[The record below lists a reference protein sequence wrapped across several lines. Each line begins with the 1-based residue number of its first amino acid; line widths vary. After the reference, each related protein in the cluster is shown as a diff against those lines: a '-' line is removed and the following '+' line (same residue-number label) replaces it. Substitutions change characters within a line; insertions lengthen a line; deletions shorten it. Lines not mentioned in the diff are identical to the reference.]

1 METRAN
7 YVTVGFFTL
16 VVLAAAFA
24 FIYWVSRLDETTNLV
39 PLNVKIEGSVTGLG
53 DGSDVLFNGIKVGKV
68 SRVLFDA
75 NDPRIVYA
83 VTQVKADTPIRND
96 TYATIGSQGL
106 TGIAYISLKGGS
118 PASPLLLQTDGSKI
132 PVISAQ
138 PSAVNDIL
146 ETVREVAGRANTM
159 MTSLET
165 FLNDNREPVSQTV
178 ANVKTFSDSLAK
190 NAEGVDK
197 FLVGVSK
204 AAESLETLSAK
215 LDGSIAGIEN
225 IVKSVDPAK
234 VKLTVDNI
242 EAFTSQIKGSGND
255 VKALVTDAKAAMQD
269 LKAFSAS
276 VNSSLANVDKLLAAA
291 DAEKIGKIVDTVS
304 QTAESAKSVVANANT
319 ITAAFATRKDDVDAI
334 VTDTKELVATL
345 NKASGKVDSVLT
357 GLDGFLSKGNGT
369 GVMEDVRTTL
379 ADYRELARTLTA
391 RINEISAGLSRFS
404 NRGLEDVRSLVQ
416 DTRRSVGRI
425 DQVISG
431 LEDNPQRLLF
441 GGEQVKQYNG
451 RPRR

>member
-7 YVTVGFFTL
+7 YVTVGIFTL
-16 VVLAAAFA
+16 FVLAAAFA

-83 VTQVKADTPIRND
+83 ITQVKADTPIRDD

-118 PASPLLLQTDGSKI
+118 PASPLLLESDDDAI

-159 MTSLET
+159 MTSVES
-165 FLNDNREPVSQTV
+165 FINDNREPISQTV

-204 AAESLETLSAK
+204 AAASLETLSAK

-225 IVKSVDPAK
+225 IVKSVDPDK
-234 VKLTVDNI
+234 VRSSVDNI
-242 EAFTSQIKGSGND
+242 EEFTSQLKGSGSD
-255 VKALVTDAKAAMQD
+255 VKELVASAKTAMVD

-276 VNSSLANVDKLLAAA
+276 INTSLASVDKLLAAA
-291 DAEKIGKIVDTVS
+291 DAEKIGKIVDNVS
-304 QTAESAKSVVANANT
+304 EASENAKSVIANANSVT
-319 ITAAFATRKDDVDAI
+319 DAFARRKEDIDAI

-345 NKASGKVDSVLT
+345 NKASGKVDGVLT
-357 GLDGFLSKGNGT
+357 GLDGLLSKGDGT
-369 GVMEDVRTTL
+369 GVMEEVRQTL

-391 RINEISAGLSRFS
+391 RANEISSGLSKFS
-404 NRGLEDVRSLVQ
+404 NRGLDDVRTLVQ

-425 DQVISG
+425 DRVISG

-441 GGEQVKQYNG
+441 GGEEVKQYNG

>member
-7 YVTVGFFTL
+7 YVTVGIFTL
-16 VVLAAAFA
+16 FVLAAAFA

-83 VTQVKADTPIRND
+83 VTQVKADTPIRDD

-106 TGIAYISLKGGS
+106 TGVAYISLKGGS
-118 PASPLLLQTDGSKI
+118 PASPLLLQKESSTI

-159 MTSLET
+159 MTSVES
-165 FLNDNREPVSQTV
+165 FINDNREPISQTV

-225 IVKSVDPAK
+225 IVKSVDPDK
-234 VKLTVDNI
+234 VRSSVDNI
-242 EAFTSQIKGSGND
+242 AEFTSQLKGSGSD
-255 VKALVTDAKAAMQD
+255 VKELVANAKTAMVD

-276 VNSSLANVDKLLAAA
+276 INTSLASVNKLLAAA
-291 DAEKIGKIVDTVS
+291 DAEKIGKIVDNVS
-304 QTAESAKSVVANANT
+304 EASENAKSVIANANT
-319 ITAAFATRKDDVDAI
+319 VTDAFARRKEDIDAI

-345 NKASGKVDSVLT
+345 NKASGKVDGVLT
-357 GLDGFLSKGNGT
+357 GLDGLLSKGDGT
-369 GVMEDVRTTL
+369 GVMEEVRQTL

-391 RINEISAGLSRFS
+391 RANEISSGLSKFS
-404 NRGLEDVRSLVQ
+404 NRGLDDVRTLVQ

-425 DQVISG
+425 DRVISG

-441 GGEQVKQYNG
+441 GGEEVKQFNG

>member
-7 YVTVGFFTL
+7 YVTVGIFTL
-16 VVLAAAFA
+16 FVLAAAFA

-83 VTQVKADTPIRND
+83 VTQVKADTPIRDD

-106 TGIAYISLKGGS
+106 TGVAYISLKGGS
-118 PASPLLLQTDGSKI
+118 PASPLLLQKESSTI

-159 MTSLET
+159 MTSVES
-165 FLNDNREPVSQTV
+165 FINDNREPISQTV

-225 IVKSVDPAK
+225 IVKSVDPDK
-234 VKLTVDNI
+234 VRSSVDNI
-242 EAFTSQIKGSGND
+242 EEFTSQLKGSGSD
-255 VKALVTDAKAAMQD
+255 VKELVASAKTAMVD

-276 VNSSLANVDKLLAAA
+276 INTSLASVDKLLAAA
-291 DAEKIGKIVDTVS
+291 DAEKIGKIVDNVS
-304 QTAESAKSVVANANT
+304 EASENAKSVIANANT
-319 ITAAFATRKDDVDAI
+319 VTDAFARRKEDIDAI

-345 NKASGKVDSVLT
+345 NKASGKVDGVLT
-357 GLDGFLSKGNGT
+357 GLDGLLSKGDGT
-369 GVMEDVRTTL
+369 GVMEEVRQTL

-391 RINEISAGLSRFS
+391 RANEISSGLSKFS
-404 NRGLEDVRSLVQ
+404 NRGLDDVRTLVQ

-425 DQVISG
+425 DRVISG

-441 GGEQVKQYNG
+441 GGEEVKQFNG

>member
-7 YVTVGFFTL
+7 YVTVGIFTL
-16 VVLAAAFA
+16 FVLAAAFA

-83 VTQVKADTPIRND
+83 VTQVKADTPIRDD

-106 TGIAYISLKGGS
+106 TGVAYISLKGGS
-118 PASPLLLQTDGSKI
+118 PASPLLLQKESSTI

-146 ETVREVAGRANTM
+146 ETRREVAGRANTM
-159 MTSLET
+159 MTSVES
-165 FLNDNREPVSQTV
+165 FINDNREPISQTV

-225 IVKSVDPAK
+225 IVKSVDPDK
-234 VKLTVDNI
+234 VRSSVDNI
-242 EAFTSQIKGSGND
+242 EEFTSQLKGSGSD
-255 VKALVTDAKAAMQD
+255 VKELVASAKTAMVD

-276 VNSSLANVDKLLAAA
+276 INTSLASVDKLLAAA
-291 DAEKIGKIVDTVS
+291 DAEKIGKIVDNVS
-304 QTAESAKSVVANANT
+304 EASENAKSVIANANT
-319 ITAAFATRKDDVDAI
+319 VTDAFARRKEDIDAI

-345 NKASGKVDSVLT
+345 NKASGKVDGVLT
-357 GLDGFLSKGNGT
+357 GLDGLLSKGDGT
-369 GVMEDVRTTL
+369 GVMEEVRQTL

-391 RINEISAGLSRFS
+391 RANEISSGLSKFS
-404 NRGLEDVRSLVQ
+404 NRGLDDVRTLVQ

-425 DQVISG
+425 DRVISG

-441 GGEQVKQYNG
+441 GGEEVKQFNG

>member
-7 YVTVGFFTL
+7 YVTVGIFTL
-16 VVLAAAFA
+16 FVLAAAFA

-39 PLNVKIEGSVTGLG
+39 PLNVEIEGSVTGLG

-83 VTQVKADTPIRND
+83 VTQVKADTPIRDD

-106 TGIAYISLKGGS
+106 TGVAYISLKGGS
-118 PASPLLLQTDGSKI
+118 PASPLLLQKESSTI

-159 MTSLET
+159 MTSVES
-165 FLNDNREPVSQTV
+165 FINDNREPISQTV

-225 IVKSVDPAK
+225 IVKSVDPDK
-234 VKLTVDNI
+234 VRSSVDNI
-242 EAFTSQIKGSGND
+242 EEFTSQLKGSGSD
-255 VKALVTDAKAAMQD
+255 VKELVASAKTAMVD

-276 VNSSLANVDKLLAAA
+276 INTSLASVDKLLAAA
-291 DAEKIGKIVDTVS
+291 DAEKIGKIVDNVS
-304 QTAESAKSVVANANT
+304 EASENAKSVIANANT
-319 ITAAFATRKDDVDAI
+319 VTDAFARRKEDIDAI

-345 NKASGKVDSVLT
+345 NKASGKVDGVLT
-357 GLDGFLSKGNGT
+357 GLDGLLSKGDGT
-369 GVMEDVRTTL
+369 GVMEEVRQTL

-391 RINEISAGLSRFS
+391 RANEISSGLSKFS
-404 NRGLEDVRSLVQ
+404 NRGLDDVLTLVQ

-425 DQVISG
+425 DRVISG

-441 GGEQVKQYNG
+441 GGEEVKQFNG